1 MNLRTNRKE
10 IKGHATWSTSV
21 WSTLQN
27 KDLSP
32 VSPKLERDKK
42 KLPQF
47 PKCQKDWKIIT
58 GFLNNLNNLKNLIEI
73 RSSELQSNSE
83 LPSFLNEFYQ
93 GKNSECSHEI
103 GYINECLSL
112 LNNILTLIKDIPV
125 IAVTIPVI
133 QTLCLLLKC
142 VLLDLIKVIQAST
155 INRNLLHRLKLSIQT
170 LSIRILTIPK
180 TIQSF

>member
-1 MNLRTNRKE
+1 MYWKE
-10 IKGHATWSTSV
+10 IKDHVMWPISGYSII
-21 WSTLQN
+21 QN
-27 KDLSP
+27 TDLSP

-47 PKCQKDWKIIT
+47 PKCQKDWKEII
-58 GFLNNLNNLKNLIEI
+58 GFLNYLENLIEI
-73 RSSELQSNSE
+73 RGSELQSNSE
-83 LPSFLNEFYQ
+83 LPSFKNEFYQ

-103 GYINECLSL
+103 GYINKCLSL

-133 QTLCLLLKC
+133 QALCLLLKC

-155 INRNLLHRLKLSIQT
+155 INSDLQHRLRLFLPT
-170 LSIRILTIPK
+170 FSIRILTTPK
-180 TIQSF
+180 AVQSF

>member
-1 MNLRTNRKE
+1 MYWKE
-10 IKGHATWSTSV
+10 IKDHVMWPISGYSII
-21 WSTLQN
+21 QN
-27 KDLSP
+27 TDLSS

-155 INRNLLHRLKLSIQT
+155 INSDLQHRLRLFLPT
-170 LSIRILTIPK
+170 FSIRILTTPK
-180 TIQSF
+180 AVQSF

>member
-47 PKCQKDWKIIT
+47 PKDWKIIT

-73 RSSELQSNSE
+73 RGSELQSNSE
-83 LPSFLNEFYQ
+83 LPSFKNEFYQ

-155 INRNLLHRLKLSIQT
+155 ISRNLLHRLKLSIQT
-170 LSIRILTIPK
+170 LSIRILTTPK
-180 TIQSF
+180 AVQSF

>member
-21 WSTLQN
+21 WPTLQN

-47 PKCQKDWKIIT
+47 PKCQRDWKEII
-58 GFLNNLNNLKNLIEI
+58 GFLNYLENLIEI
-73 RSSELQSNSE
+73 RGSELQSNSE
-83 LPSFLNEFYQ
+83 LPSFKNEFYQ

-155 INRNLLHRLKLSIQT
+155 ISRNLLHRLKLSIQT
-170 LSIRILTIPK
+170 LSIRILTTPK
-180 TIQSF
+180 AVQSF

>member
-1 MNLRTNRKE
+1 MYWKE
-10 IKGHATWSTSV
+10 IKDHVMWPISGYSII
-21 WSTLQN
+21 QN
-27 KDLSP
+27 TDLSP

-47 PKCQKDWKIIT
+47 PKCQKDWKEII
-58 GFLNNLNNLKNLIEI
+58 GFLNYLENLIEI
-73 RSSELQSNSE
+73 RGSELQSNSE
-83 LPSFLNEFYQ
+83 LPSFKNEFYQ

-103 GYINECLSL
+103 GYINKCLSL

-133 QTLCLLLKC
+133 QALCLLLKC

-155 INRNLLHRLKLSIQT
+155 INSDLQHRLRLSIQT
-170 LSIRILTIPK
+170 LSIRILTTPK
-180 TIQSF
+180 AVQSF

>member
-1 MNLRTNRKE
+1 MYWKE
-10 IKGHATWSTSV
+10 IKDHVMWPISGYSII
-21 WSTLQN
+21 QN
-27 KDLSP
+27 TDLSP

-47 PKCQKDWKIIT
+47 PKCQRDWKEII
-58 GFLNNLNNLKNLIEI
+58 GFLNYLENLIEI
-73 RSSELQSNSE
+73 RGSELQSNSE
-83 LPSFLNEFYQ
+83 LPSFKNEFYQ

-103 GYINECLSL
+103 GYINKCLSL

-133 QTLCLLLKC
+133 QSLCLLLKC

-155 INRNLLHRLKLSIQT
+155 INSDLQHRLRLFLPT
-170 LSIRILTIPK
+170 FSIRILTTPK
-180 TIQSF
+180 AVQSF

>member
-1 MNLRTNRKE
+1 MYWKE
-10 IKGHATWSTSV
+10 IKDHVMWPISGYSII
-21 WSTLQN
+21 QN
-27 KDLSP
+27 TDFSP

-58 GFLNNLNNLKNLIEI
+58 GFLNNLKNLIEI
-73 RSSELQSNSE
+73 RGSELQSNSE
-83 LPSFLNEFYQ
+83 LPSFKNEFYQ

-103 GYINECLSL
+103 GYIKECLSL

-155 INRNLLHRLKLSIQT
+155 ISRNLLHRLKLSIQT
-170 LSIRILTIPK
+170 LSIRILTTPK
-180 TIQSF
+180 AVQSF

>member
-1 MNLRTNRKE
+1 MNKWMYWKE
-10 IKGHATWSTSV
+10 IKDHVMWPISGYSII
-21 WSTLQN
+21 QN
-27 KDLSP
+27 TDFSP

-58 GFLNNLNNLKNLIEI
+58 GFLNNLKNLIEI
-73 RSSELQSNSE
+73 RGSELQSNSE
-83 LPSFLNEFYQ
+83 LPSFKNEFYQ

-103 GYINECLSL
+103 GYINECLSR

-133 QTLCLLLKC
+133 QALCLLLKC

-155 INRNLLHRLKLSIQT
+155 INSDLQHRLRLFLPT
-170 LSIRILTIPK
+170 FSIRILTTPK
-180 TIQSF
+180 AVQSF

>member
-27 KDLSP
+27 KALSP

-47 PKCQKDWKIIT
+47 PKCQRDWKEII
-58 GFLNNLNNLKNLIEI
+58 GFLNYLENLTEI
-73 RSSELQSNSE
+73 RGSESQSNLESS
-83 LPSFLNEFYQ
+83 SFLNEFYQ

-103 GYINECLSL
+103 GYIKECLSL

-155 INRNLLHRLKLSIQT
+155 ISRNLLHRLKLSIQT
-170 LSIRILTIPK
+170 LSIRILTTPK

>member
-21 WSTLQN
+21 YSTIQN
-27 KDLSP
+27 EDLSS

-58 GFLNNLNNLKNLIEI
+58 GFLNNLKNLIEI
-73 RSSELQSNSE
+73 RGSELQSNSE

-155 INRNLLHRLKLSIQT
+155 ISRNLLHRLKLSIQT
-170 LSIRILTIPK
+170 LSIRILTTPK
-180 TIQSF
+180 AVQSF